1 MRPLTPLFDLLG
13 FNTLNETFFPPSSLF
28 YLDCIKFVSSSS
40 SSSFVAE
47 TDPREERFW
56 WNENAKGPW
65 GRGRE
70 TREHKKAFG
79 SPKRRGE
86 EEREKDRE
94 RLFYF
99 KTEFGMI

>member
-1 MRPLTPLFDLLG
+1 M
-13 FNTLNETFFPPSSLF
+13 
-28 YLDCIKFVSSSS
+28 DCIKFVSSSS

-47 TDPREERFW
+47 TKDPREERFW

>member
-1 MRPLTPLFDLLG
+1 MGPLTPLFDLLG
-13 FNTLNETFFPPSSLF
+13 FKILNGSLYLIGKLPPLYF
-28 YLDCIKFVSSSS
+28 IDCIKFVSSSS

-65 GRGRE
+65 GSGRE
-70 TREHKKAFG
+70 TREQKKAAATRFG

-86 EEREKDRE
+86 EERERQRE
-94 RLFYF
+94 TVLF
-99 KTEFGMI
+99 

>member
-28 YLDCIKFVSSSS
+28 YGCIKFVSSSS

-86 EEREKDRE
+86 EEREKDKE

>member
-28 YLDCIKFVSSSS
+28 YLDCIKSVSSSS

-70 TREHKKAFG
+70 TREHEKAFG

-86 EEREKDRE
+86 EERERRQRE
-94 RLFYF
+94 SLFYL
-99 KTEFGMI
+99 KRNLG

>member
-1 MRPLTPLFDLLG
+1 MKD
-13 FNTLNETFFPPSSLF
+13 SLF
-28 YLDCIKFVSSSS
+28 FIKIATL

-70 TREHKKAFG
+70 TREHEKAFG

-94 RLFYF
+94 RLFY
-99 KTEFGMI
+99 